1 MTEDLFDLRF
11 EIELG
16 CSEATA
22 RQSDLS
28 LRQLSLEI
36 KFGCRWAQ
44 ALAALRGR
52 DFVVPDEVK
61 ELASAVLA
69 HRVILKPEARMNGVA
84 ANWLVE
90 ELLSDVPV
98 PQ

>member
-16 CSEATA
+16 CSEAA
-22 RQSDLS
+22 VRQSDLS

-44 ALAALRGR
+44 ALAALPSGR
-52 DFVVPDEVK
+52 
-61 ELASAVLA
+61 A
-69 HRVILKPEARMNGVA
+69 
-84 ANWLVE
+84 
-90 ELLSDVPV
+90 
-98 PQ
+98 